1 MDFNI
6 TAGEEAV
13 VFHVASLVQDGA
25 SPTDDNL
32 AQELGE
38 AVRPVLQSLL
48 GKGWLVVDEDRELAL
63 SSIARHVVSSR
74 RDAEGPQAS
83 Q

>member
-13 VFHVASLVQDGA
+13 VFHVATLVQNGL
-25 SPTDDNL
+25 SPTDDDL
-32 AQELGE
+32 ANELGE
-38 AVRPVLQSLL
+38 EVRPALQSLL

-63 SSIARHVVSSR
+63 STIARHVVSSR
-74 RDAEGPQAS
+74 READGPPA
-83 Q
+83 

>member
-13 VFHVASLVQDGA
+13 VFHVASLVQDGLC
-25 SPTDDNL
+25 PRDDDL
-32 AQELGE
+32 AEELGDE
-38 AVRPVLQSLL
+38 VRPVLQSLL

-63 SSIARHVVSSR
+63 STIARHVVSSR
-74 RDAEGPQAS
+74 RDAEGPRA
-83 Q
+83 

>member
-13 VFHVASLVQDGA
+13 VFHMASLVHDGL
-25 SPTDDNL
+25 SPTDDDL
-32 AQELGE
+32 AKELGDE
-38 AVRPVLQSLL
+38 IRPVLQSLL
-48 GKGWLVVDEDRELAL
+48 GKGWLVIDENRELGL
-63 SSIARHVVSSR
+63 STIARHVVANR

>member
-1 MDFNI
+1 M
-6 TAGEEAV
+6 
-13 VFHVASLVQDGA
+13 FHVASLVQDGL
-25 SPTDDNL
+25 SPTDDDL
-32 AQELGE
+32 AKELGE
-38 AVRPVLQSLL
+38 EVRPMLQSLL

-63 SSIARHVVSSR
+63 SPIARHVVSSR

>member
-13 VFHVASLVQDGA
+13 MLHVASLVQDGL
-25 SPTDDNL
+25 SPTDDDL
-32 AQELGE
+32 AKELGE
-38 AVRPVLQSLL
+38 EIRPVLQSLL
-48 GKGWLVVDEDRELAL
+48 DKGWLVVDDDRELAL
-63 SSIARHVVSSR
+63 STIARHVVSSCR
-74 RDAEGPQAS
+74 HAEGPQAS